1 MIDLNFTL
9 FSLYFATFS
18 LSGKLYDIPIN
29 INRVIT
35 LLKSQ
40 QQTFLVFSMSIW

>member
-18 LSGKLYDIPIN
+18 LSVELYDIPIN
-29 INRVIT
+29 INRVIM